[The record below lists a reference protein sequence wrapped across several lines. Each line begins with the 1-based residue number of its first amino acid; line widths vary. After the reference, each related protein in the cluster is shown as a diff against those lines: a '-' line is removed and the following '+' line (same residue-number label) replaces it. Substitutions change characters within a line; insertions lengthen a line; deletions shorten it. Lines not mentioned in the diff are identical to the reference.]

1 MKLRRKSK
9 TEENICEKSL
19 ILFCAN
25 YKKERLEKIRK
36 KYKTKECLRCM
47 NKTITKKSQSSTP
60 LLQRKAEQK
69 DRVKQTDQNLF
80 FNALSPISTRHNT
93 LERIKRENIVKR
105 ELFEKSL
112 VAIIAEARKEL
123 KKEDEPTSESSN
135 YVNMDANSQ
144 ANNNSKLIK
153 DQNYEEF
160 QDYVEDE
167 IYEDVLFEQKPK
179 ENFYEHVSFNIYEP
193 IGFK

>member
-9 TEENICEKSL
+9 AEENICEQSL

-36 KYKTKECLRCM
+36 KYKTKECLRCTS
-47 NKTITKKSQSSTP
+47 KTITKKSQSSTP

-93 LERIKRENIVKR
+93 LERIKRENIVK
-105 ELFEKSL
+105 S
-112 VAIIAEARKEL
+112 
-123 KKEDEPTSESSN
+123 KKN
-135 YVNMDANSQ
+135 GCCV
-144 ANNNSKLIK
+144 
-153 DQNYEEF
+153 F
-160 QDYVEDE
+160 
-167 IYEDVLFEQKPK
+167 
-179 ENFYEHVSFNIYEP
+179 
-193 IGFK
+193 